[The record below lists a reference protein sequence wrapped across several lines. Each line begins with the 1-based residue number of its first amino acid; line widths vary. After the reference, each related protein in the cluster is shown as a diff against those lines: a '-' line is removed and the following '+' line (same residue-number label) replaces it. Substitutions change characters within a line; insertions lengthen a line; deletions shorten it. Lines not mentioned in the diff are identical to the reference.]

1 MSVTNKSP
9 TYQLEP
15 VYIFTRS
22 HSPFYSSDA
31 LLAWLPPVPTTSYFS
46 KISSQLGTVYL
57 KVNDILHP
65 PIVPLL

>member
-1 MSVTNKSP
+1 MSITSRSP

-31 LLAWLPPVPTTSYFS
+31 LLAWLPTVPTTSYFT
-46 KISSQLGTVYL
+46 KISSQQGTVS
-57 KVNDILHP
+57 
-65 PIVPLL
+65 